1 MASASENRLPL
12 LCELGWHRPRPLAR
26 WNNGYYFTKCSRCGC
41 DLVRTTYGGWQEPQ
55 GFRVVWQA
63 HAPANSN
70 AAAGLVRER
79 EEREEAAS
87 SELPIQEVL
96 RHLQSGDAEAVGEDH
111 TEEVL
116 PAEAD
121 EEPAPPTDDYSEE
134 PIENAEPVAEE
145 AEPVV
150 EEAEPVAEE
159 AGPADA
165 AEASRAALSVVPDFM
180 EDTRS
185 WQVPPHTYVLRP
197 PRGGPV
203 HGYGHPPEERGPG
216 AFSRL
221 RTRVTEKM
229 AERTRRPEEDR
240 GPGLVERSK
249 LRFADMMERFRS
261 GTPQDAEESE
271 PVVEIE
277 PPAESEPVTEIEPV
291 AESQPAPASEAYERL
306 PREMHPALVMAIPI
320 ALLLVVLVGLV
331 LWGKIGGQ
339 PVEANVQRAAPLSPD
354 QGQPAFVTAS
364 VLNCRTSP
372 SRQAELVAVLV
383 RGDPVRLL
391 ARDGEWMSLAHEGGQ
406 CWALSRYFSI
416 QAPM

>member
-1 MASASENRLPL
+1 MASASENRMPL

-79 EEREEAAS
+79 DEEAAS

-96 RHLQSGDAEAVGEDH
+96 RHLQNGDAEAEPADKV
-111 TEEVL
+111 EETL
-116 PAEAD
+116 PAEVE
-121 EEPAPPTDDYSEE
+121 EEPALPADDYSEE
-134 PIENAEPVAEE
+134 PIEKAEPVAEDAEPVAEE
-145 AEPVV
+145 TD
-150 EEAEPVAEE
+150 
-159 AGPADA
+159 PADA
-165 AEASRAALSVVPDFM
+165 AEASRAALSVIPDFM

-185 WQVPPHTYVLRP
+185 WQVPPHTYVIRP
-197 PRGGPV
+197 ARGDPV
-203 HGYGHPPEERGPG
+203 HGYAYQPEERGPG

-229 AERTRRPEEDR
+229 AERTRRSEEDS

-261 GTPQDAEESE
+261 GTPQGAEESE
-271 PVVEIE
+271 PI
-277 PPAESEPVTEIEPV
+277 ADIEPV
-291 AESQPAPASEAYERL
+291 AESEPALESKPVAESEPIPESEAYERL
-306 PREMHPALVMAIPI
+306 PREMHPAFVMAIPI

-331 LWGKIGGQ
+331 LWGRLGGQ
-339 PVEANVQRAAPLSPD
+339 PVEANVQRAAPISPD

-372 SRQAELVAVLV
+372 SRQAESVAVLV

-391 ARDGEWMSLAHEGGQ
+391 ARDGEWMSLVHEGGQ